1 MKLDFQKSRS
11 SDLIWGE
18 TKKKRPGDEIAVP
31 MVPRINVEAVYD
43 EEIIFQRKTSNFLMV
58 RFNPTSLFFQ

>member
-43 EEIIFQRKTSNFLMV
+43 EVNYFPKENFEFSNA
-58 RFNPTSLFFQ
+58 

>member
-18 TKKKRPGDEIAVP
+18 PKKKRPGDEIAVP

-43 EEIIFQRKTSNFLMV
+43 EDNYFPKENFEFSNGSF
-58 RFNPTSLFFQ
+58 

>member
-11 SDLIWGE
+11 SDLIWGV

-43 EEIIFQRKTSNFLMV
+43 EDNYFPKENFEFSNGSF
-58 RFNPTSLFFQ
+58 